1 MLLQKDVFL
10 GTVYFSPERY
20 EKRNNQDYL
29 SQLEKE
35 IRGFKLRGEV
45 MIQGDFNARVGNMQ
59 DLVYYSKYFDKENN
73 ITCFDTNSSMKLH
86 RNSEDNVNK
95 KRGKDLID
103 LCITSDLYIV
113 NGRKLGD
120 VIGRYTCF
128 QRNGNSVVDCLIAS
142 HTVFEKITVFQ
153 VCDLNPLLS
162 DHCALTYS
170 INLERGEPNDP
181 ESDELWNAPDKF
193 IWDEQAKTSFL
204 ASLNN
209 HEIEGKFRTI
219 DSHLLQSN
227 SKESGMNSVN
237 QLTNLLKFIAMSAGI
252 RTKRRILTSKAKNK
266 VWFDKECDKKRKG
279 IRILGRSVSREPK
292 NSALRDELSI
302 KKEGFK
308 KTIKEKKAKPK
319 STAFTTNAKLSE

>member
-1 MLLQKDVFL
+1 MKKEHFLLQKDVFL

-181 ESDELWNAPDKF
+181 ESDELWNAPDNF
-193 IWDEQAKTSFL
+193 GMHQI
-204 ASLNN
+204 SL
-209 HEIEGKFRTI
+209 F
-219 DSHLLQSN
+219 
-227 SKESGMNSVN
+227 GMNRQKHLS
-237 QLTNLLKFIAMSAGI
+237 LL
-252 RTKRRILTSKAKNK
+252 
-266 VWFDKECDKKRKG
+266 
-279 IRILGRSVSREPK
+279 P
-292 NSALRDELSI
+292 
-302 KKEGFK
+302 
-308 KTIKEKKAKPK
+308 
-319 STAFTTNAKLSE
+319 